1 MNKDHQGK
9 FLMFS
14 AAIKEDGTLLELK
27 GISFSRDEQYVV
39 ETTQFEDYNGKA
51 KIFKLLRQSYQ
62 EKYLT
67 EYSFAKV
74 KMFK

>member
-1 MNKDHQGK
+1 
-9 FLMFS
+9 MFS
-14 AAIKEDGTLLELK
+14 AAIKEDGTLLESK

-62 EKYLT
+62 EKY
-67 EYSFAKV
+67 
-74 KMFK
+74 

>member
-1 MNKDHQGK
+1 MNQDHQGK

-14 AAIKEDGTLLELK
+14 AAIKEDGTLLESK

-51 KIFKLLRQSYQ
+51 KI
-62 EKYLT
+62 YLNDYANPIRRNI
-67 EYSFAKV
+67 ELNIPLQ
-74 KMFK
+74 